1 MSTRHPNAYQVLRDE
16 LDYRLHLAET
26 DGVPVEVAMADLI
39 RLALTLAVA
48 VHGPVETEA
57 RISEHLAQMRR
68 SFPAMYGTDSFP
80 PVAGNA

>member
-1 MSTRHPNAYQVLRDE
+1 MSTRRPNPYQVLRDE

-57 RISEHLAQMRR
+57 RISEHLAHMRR
-68 SFPAMYGTDSFP
+68 SFPAIYGAGGS
-80 PVAGNA
+80 PVH